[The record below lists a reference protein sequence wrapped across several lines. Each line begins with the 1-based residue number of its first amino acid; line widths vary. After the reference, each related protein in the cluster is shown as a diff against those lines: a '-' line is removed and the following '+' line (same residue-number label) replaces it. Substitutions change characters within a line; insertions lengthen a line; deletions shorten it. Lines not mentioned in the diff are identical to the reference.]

1 MLSKELWIMAS
12 CLLRPMSRNSVSD
25 ELSVRTRNCQ
35 RNVLGNKRNVF
46 ASLCVSI
53 IETTNNVKKC

>member
-1 MLSKELWIMAS
+1 
-12 CLLRPMSRNSVSD
+12 MSRNSVLD

-53 IETTNNVKKC
+53 IETTNNVKVLRI